1 MELGFDAK
9 RLFCNFTGLGNYSRT
24 LVGNIQRY
32 HPEHRL
38 HLYTPKIRQIE
49 QTKPFLDEKLYNVR
63 QPSCRLNKL
72 WRSWGMIKD
81 FRRDKIDLFHGLSHE
96 IPFGMNKSGI
106 KSVVSI
112 HDLIFKVY
120 PETYTS
126 IDRNIYDLKFRYA
139 CKNADRILAISEST
153 RHDIIKYYRVDEG
166 KIDVAYQSCSPMLN
180 IGVEQQESFDVKSHY
195 NLPDDYILYVGT
207 VEKRKNLKTLLSAL
221 ASMETID
228 RPALVVVGKGRSY
241 KAECKDMV
249 INSGL
254 QSSVFWLDYLWENDH
269 LRSLYR
275 HATIF
280 VYPSLYEGFGL
291 PVAEA
296 LLNKTPVITS
306 NISSLPEAG
315 GPSSAYIDP
324 MSQSELGNA
333 IKKLLG
339 SKDLREKMA
348 REGFDYANK
357 KFDPKETT
365 QKVVE
370 IYHKTIEG

>member
-1 MELGFDAK
+1 
-9 RLFCNFTGLGNYSRT
+9 
-24 LVGNIQRY
+24 
-32 HPEHRL
+32 
-38 HLYTPKIRQIE
+38 
-49 QTKPFLDEKLYNVR
+49 
-63 QPSCRLNKL
+63 
-72 WRSWGMIKD
+72 
-81 FRRDKIDLFHGLSHE
+81 
-96 IPFGMNKSGI
+96 
-106 KSVVSI
+106 
-112 HDLIFKVY
+112 
-120 PETYTS
+120 
-126 IDRNIYDLKFRYA
+126 
-139 CKNADRILAISEST
+139 
-153 RHDIIKYYRVDEG
+153 
-166 KIDVAYQSCSPMLN
+166 
-180 IGVEQQESFDVKSHY
+180 
-195 NLPDDYILYVGT
+195 
-207 VEKRKNLKTLLSAL
+207 
-221 ASMETID
+221 METID

-269 LRSLYR
+269 LRSPYR

-280 VYPSLYEGFGL
+280 EYPSLYEGFGL

-333 IKKLLG
+333 IKKSLG